1 MIVFN
6 LHCANDHRFEGWFAG
21 HDAFD
26 KQRESSLIEC
36 PMCGSKQIAKLLSAP
51 RINRGAVASGSASGM
66 HADGGLGDKALTQH
80 AAAALSPQLQAQ
92 VMALQ
97 AAWMQMARYIVEN
110 TEDVGREFAEEARR
124 MHYQEAPERS
134 IRGQASQE
142 EAQALAEEGIE
153 VLSLPLPAA
162 LKGPVQ

>member
-6 LHCANDHRFEGWFAG
+6 LRCANDHRFEGWFAG

-26 KQRESSLIEC
+26 KQRDAELIEC
-36 PMCGSKQIAKLLSAP
+36 PMCGSKQIGKLLSAP
-51 RINRGAVASGSASGM
+51 RINRGAMASVAASGIQ
-66 HADGGLGDKALTQH
+66 ADDSHQEKALMQQ
-80 AAAALSPQLQAQ
+80 AGSALNPQVQAQ
-92 VMALQ
+92 MMALQ
-97 AAWMQMARYIVEN
+97 AAWLQMARYVVEN
-110 TEDVGREFAEEARR
+110 TEDDGRDFAEEARR

-134 IRGQASQE
+134 IRGQASRE

-153 VLSLPLPAA
+153 VLSLPLPSA